1 MNRGIEPTSSNQ
13 SKKIFIIS
21 FPNTVI
27 QPFAM
32 MIEVINTS
40 IAFSTVFSLDLNM
53 SLTHRAVKFV
63 LLRLYC
69 KSRIEITHVLHTLIP
84 CLFFLCILKDQL
96 DPFSWQ

>member
-32 MIEVINTS
+32 MIEIIYTS
-40 IAFSTVFSLDLNM
+40 VAFSTVFSLDLNM
-53 SLTHRAVKFV
+53 S
-63 LLRLYC
+63 
-69 KSRIEITHVLHTLIP
+69 
-84 CLFFLCILKDQL
+84 
-96 DPFSWQ
+96 